1 MVYRPNSAKVK
12 NLQTKDYLGRA
23 RLVAAADRGNVT
35 IGFQGADQKKA
46 ATQNVDER
54 PPEQISFAAQ
64 NLVRPDLQ
72 SRGSAARQQSAPP
85 INRNVFPPTPPPESG
100 DSRPNLQSTQ
110 TSPAAVPKPISE
122 RANSV
127 RNPNRPPP
135 QAQRAQ
141 TEQQA
146 QRPVPEEGLTSPQP
160 PEPLRPRGAA
170 RTASEPRTQGFSP
183 RQQSARGQQQQRDY
197 RDPRAS
203 RGRLYREMPPP
214 GEEDEYPDEVYDLYQ
229 DTASRNPYTAGAA
242 AANSAA
248 APSSRPRHRSR
259 SRQPVTDYLNGRD
272 VDDEENLSPSVSSSL
287 DDFEILNNAGGTLSR
302 PLRDESRSRGTS
314 RSRRQVDVRTV
325 RVKLHAGE
333 ETRYLMVSTT
343 ILFEEFLERVREKLE
358 LERRFKVRI
367 RDEGDLITM
376 GDRDDWELAVA
387 TARREARRQSA
398 EMGKM
403 EVCVC

>member
-1 MVYRPNSAKVK
+1 M
-12 NLQTKDYLGRA
+12 
-23 RLVAAADRGNVT
+23 
-35 IGFQGADQKKA
+35 
-46 ATQNVDER
+46 
-54 PPEQISFAAQ
+54 
-64 NLVRPDLQ
+64 
-72 SRGSAARQQSAPP
+72 
-85 INRNVFPPTPPPESG
+85 
-100 DSRPNLQSTQ
+100 
-110 TSPAAVPKPISE
+110 
-122 RANSV
+122 
-127 RNPNRPPP
+127 
-135 QAQRAQ
+135 
-141 TEQQA
+141 
-146 QRPVPEEGLTSPQP
+146 
-160 PEPLRPRGAA
+160 
-170 RTASEPRTQGFSP
+170 
-183 RQQSARGQQQQRDY
+183 
-197 RDPRAS
+197 
-203 RGRLYREMPPP
+203 
-214 GEEDEYPDEVYDLYQ
+214 
-229 DTASRNPYTAGAA
+229 
-242 AANSAA
+242 
-248 APSSRPRHRSR
+248 
-259 SRQPVTDYLNGRD
+259 
-272 VDDEENLSPSVSSSL
+272 SSSL